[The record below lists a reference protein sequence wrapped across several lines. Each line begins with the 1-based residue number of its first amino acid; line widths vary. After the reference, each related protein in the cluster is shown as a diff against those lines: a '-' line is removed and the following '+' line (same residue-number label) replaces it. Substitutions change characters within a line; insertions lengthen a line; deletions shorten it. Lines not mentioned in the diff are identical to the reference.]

1 LRPEFFPAPVP
12 IAVAVPADR
21 SLLRFKVALL
31 RSMLRYVSRKLL
43 ILKQCYMLR
52 FFENG
57 CESPQGQRK
66 ADSANR
72 STIYSRKATHTII
85 EIL

>member
-1 LRPEFFPAPVP
+1 MLCFDVAMLR
-12 IAVAVPADR
+12 
-21 SLLRFKVALL
+21 L
-31 RSMLRYVSRKLL
+31 MLRYKSRKLL

-52 FFENG
+52 FFRNECG
-57 CESPQGQRK
+57 SPQGQRK
-66 ADSANR
+66 AESANR

>member
-52 FFENG
+52 FFENE
-57 CESPQGQRK
+57 CESPRGQRK
-66 ADSANR
+66 ADSA
-72 STIYSRKATHTII
+72 ICGIGYSRKATHTILQKI
-85 EIL
+85 

>member
-1 LRPEFFPAPVP
+1 MRNDLAPVP

-21 SLLRFKVALL
+21 SLLRFNVALL
-31 RSMLRYVSRKLL
+31 RSMLRYVLRKLL

-52 FFENG
+52 FFRNE

-66 ADSANR
+66 AESAK
-72 STIYSRKATHTII
+72 SGAI
-85 EIL
+85 